1 MKSVLPAE
9 KWSAHIQAAR
19 LQLCFHKDQLEASF
33 GP

>member
-9 KWSAHIQAAR
+9 KWSAHIQAD